1 MISIYMAR
9 KLFLRFRAHTKNM
22 FQDFAILSFL
32 CLYTYGP
39 WLFALLGFA
48 LDVFGYLHVI

>member
-1 MISIYMAR
+1 MAR